1 MATTN
6 LDQKDSASQFI
17 VALGVDL
24 ISNELG
30 SELAI
35 YENLVTSLNLGALS
49 VRGAKA
55 TIEAIN
61 EVGSLP
67 SIAVTSCQY
76 LLSSE
81 KVRALKGGL
90 DQPLKTL
97 INVTIQG
104 TRKLGKKGLAELIES
119 GQTFAEVAEI
129 IENTPAKE
137 KATAEKAEGI
147 DALLKNFVDGFA
159 NLEDITPKDAELW
172 ADFLG
177 KVKAMSG
184 AVRANH
190 PAKGLLDLDQT
201 AKRVDALVKKERKS
215 A

>member
-1 MATTN
+1 MSKVN
-6 LDQKDSASQFI
+6 LDQKDSANQSL

-30 SELAI
+30 SEIAI
-35 YENLVTSLNLGALS
+35 YEGLISSLNSGALS

-76 LLSSE
+76 LLASE

-90 DQPLKTL
+90 DQPLKNL

-104 TRKLGKKGLAELIES
+104 TRKLGKKAMSEAVESAQSFADLAETIE
-119 GQTFAEVAEI
+119 A
-129 IENTPAKE
+129 TPAKE
-137 KATAEKAEGI
+137 KAPSAKAEGV
-147 DALLKNFVDGFA
+147 DALIKVFLDGFA
-159 NLEDITPKDAELW
+159 DLEDIAPKDPELW
-172 ADFLG
+172 ADFLAKI
-177 KVKAMSG
+177 KVMNEAI
-184 AVRANH
+184 RATH
-190 PAKGLLDLDQT
+190 PVAKGKKT
-201 AKRVDALVKKERKS
+201 A
-215 A
+215 

>member
-1 MATTN
+1 MSKVN
-6 LDQKDSASQFI
+6 LDQKDSANKAL

-30 SELAI
+30 TEIAI
-35 YENLVTSLNLGALS
+35 YEGLLSSLNSGALS

-76 LLSSE
+76 LLASE
-81 KVRALKGGL
+81 KVRGLKGGL
-90 DQPLKTL
+90 DQPLKNL

-104 TRKLGKKGLAELIES
+104 TRKLGKKAMSEAVESAQSFADLAEMIE
-119 GQTFAEVAEI
+119 E
-129 IENTPAKE
+129 TPAKE
-137 KATAEKAEGI
+137 KASAPKAEGV
-147 DALLKNFVDGFA
+147 DALIKNFVDGFA
-159 NLEDITPKDAELW
+159 DLQDIAPKDPELW
-172 ADFLG
+172 ADFLA

-184 AVRANH
+184 AVRATH
-190 PAKGLLDLDQT
+190 PSTKVA
-201 AKRVDALVKKERKS
+201 KS

>member
-1 MATTN
+1 MSVIN
-6 LDQKDSASQFI
+6 LDQKDSANQTI

-30 SELAI
+30 SEIAI
-35 YENLVTSLNLGALS
+35 YEGLVDSLNSGALS

-76 LLSSE
+76 LLASE
-81 KVRALKGGL
+81 KARMLLGGSA
-90 DQPLKTL
+90 QPLKSL

-104 TRKLGKKGLAELIES
+104 TRKLGKKGFADLIES
-119 GQTFAEVAEI
+119 AQSFADLAETV
-129 IENTPAKE
+129 EETPAKE
-137 KATAEKAEGI
+137 KAPSAKAEGI

-159 NLEDITPKDAELW
+159 NLEDITPKDSELW
-172 ADFLG
+172 ADFLA

-184 AVRANH
+184 AVRVTH
-190 PAKGLLDLDQT
+190 PAKG
-201 AKRVDALVKKERKS
+201 KKS

>member
-1 MATTN
+1 MSKVN
-6 LDQKDSASQFI
+6 LDQKDSASQAL

-30 SELAI
+30 SEIAI
-35 YENLVTSLNLGALS
+35 YEGLLSSLNSGALS

-76 LLSSE
+76 LLASE

-90 DQPLKTL
+90 DQPLKNL

-104 TRKLGKKGLAELIES
+104 TRKLGKKAMSEAVESAQSFADLAETIE
-119 GQTFAEVAEI
+119 A
-129 IENTPAKE
+129 TPAKE
-137 KATAEKAEGI
+137 KASAPKAEGV
-147 DALLKNFVDGFA
+147 DALIKVFLDGFA
-159 NLEDITPKDAELW
+159 DLEDIAPKDPELW
-172 ADFLG
+172 ADFLAKI
-177 KVKAMSG
+177 KVMNEAI
-184 AVRANH
+184 RASH
-190 PAKGLLDLDQT
+190 PVAKG
-201 AKRVDALVKKERKS
+201 KKV

>member
-1 MATTN
+1 MATIN

-30 SELAI
+30 SEYAI
-35 YENLVTSLNLGALS
+35 YENLVSALNLGALS

-55 TIEAIN
+55 TISEIN

-76 LLSSE
+76 LLASE
-81 KVRALKGGL
+81 KVRGLEGGL

-104 TRKLGKKGLAELIES
+104 TRKLGKKGFAELVEA

-137 KATAEKAEGI
+137 KVTPAKAEGI

-159 NLEDITPKDAELW
+159 DLEDITPKDSELW
-172 ADFLG
+172 NDFLA
-177 KVKAMSG
+177 KVKAMS
-184 AVRANH
+184 ASVRAGH
-190 PAKGLLDLDQT
+190 PAVK
-201 AKRVDALVKKERKS
+201 AKKS

>member
-1 MATTN
+1 MSKVN
-6 LDQKDSASQFI
+6 LDQKDSANQTL

-30 SELAI
+30 SEIAI
-35 YENLVTSLNLGALS
+35 YEGLISSLNSGALS

-76 LLSSE
+76 LLASE

-90 DQPLKTL
+90 DQPLKNL

-104 TRKLGKKGLAELIES
+104 TRKLGKKGMSDLVES
-119 GQTFAEVAEI
+119 AQSFGDLAEI
-129 IENTPAKE
+129 IEETPAKE
-137 KATAEKAEGI
+137 KASAPKAEGV
-147 DALLKNFVDGFA
+147 DALIKVFLDGFA
-159 NLEDITPKDAELW
+159 NLEDIAPKDPEIW
-172 ADFLG
+172 ADFLA
-177 KVKAMSG
+177 KVKVMNEAI
-184 AVRANH
+184 RASH
-190 PAKGLLDLDQT
+190 PVAK
-201 AKRVDALVKKERKS
+201 AKKS

>member
-1 MATTN
+1 MSKIN
-6 LDQKDSASQFI
+6 LDQKDLANHAL

-30 SELAI
+30 TEIAI
-35 YENLVTSLNLGALS
+35 YEGLVSSLKSGALS

-76 LLSSE
+76 LLLSE
-81 KVRALKGGL
+81 QVRGLKGGL
-90 DQPLKTL
+90 DQPLKNL

-104 TRKLGKKGLAELIES
+104 TRKLGKKGMSDQIES
-119 GQTFAEVAEI
+119 AKSFSNLAEI
-129 IENTPAKE
+129 IEETPAKE
-137 KATAEKAEGI
+137 KASAPKAEGV
-147 DALLKNFVDGFA
+147 DALIKVFLDGFA
-159 NLEDITPKDAELW
+159 NLEDIAPKDPELW
-172 ADFLG
+172 NEFLA
-177 KVKAMSG
+177 KIKAMSG
-184 AVRANH
+184 AVRASH
-190 PAKGLLDLDQT
+190 PSAKV
-201 AKRVDALVKKERKS
+201 AKS

>member
-1 MATTN
+1 MSAIN

-30 SELAI
+30 SEIAI
-35 YENLVTSLNLGALS
+35 YENLLTSLNSGSLS

-76 LLSSE
+76 LLASE

-104 TRKLGKKGLAELIES
+104 TRKLGKKGMSELVES
-119 GQTFAEVAEI
+119 AQSFADLAEI
-129 IENTPAKE
+129 IDETPAKE
-137 KATAEKAEGI
+137 KAQAVKAEGI
-147 DALLKNFVDGFA
+147 DALIKNFVDGFA

-190 PAKGLLDLDQT
+190 PSTKAKV
-201 AKRVDALVKKERKS
+201 A
-215 A
+215 

>member
-1 MATTN
+1 MATIN

-30 SELAI
+30 SEYAI
-35 YENLVTSLNLGALS
+35 YENLVSALNLGALS

-55 TIEAIN
+55 TISEIN

-76 LLSSE
+76 LLASE
-81 KVRALKGGL
+81 KVRGLEGGL

-104 TRKLGKKGLAELIES
+104 TRKLGKKGFAELVEA

-137 KATAEKAEGI
+137 KVTPAKAEGI

-159 NLEDITPKDAELW
+159 DLEDITPKDAELW
-172 ADFLG
+172 NDFLA

-184 AVRANH
+184 AVRAGH
-190 PAKGLLDLDQT
+190 PSVKAK
-201 AKRVDALVKKERKS
+201 KS

>member
-1 MATTN
+1 MSKVN
-6 LDQKDSASQFI
+6 LDQKDSANQSL

-30 SELAI
+30 TEIAI
-35 YENLVTSLNLGALS
+35 YEGLLSSLNSGALS

-76 LLSSE
+76 LLASE

-90 DQPLKTL
+90 DQPLKNL

-104 TRKLGKKGLAELIES
+104 TRKLGKKAMSEAVESAQSFADLAETIE
-119 GQTFAEVAEI
+119 A
-129 IENTPAKE
+129 TPAKE
-137 KATAEKAEGI
+137 KAPTAKAEGV
-147 DALLKNFVDGFA
+147 DALIKVFLDGFA
-159 NLEDITPKDAELW
+159 DLEDIAPKDPELW
-172 ADFLG
+172 ADFLAKI
-177 KVKAMSG
+177 KVMNE
-184 AVRANH
+184 AVRASH
-190 PAKGLLDLDQT
+190 PSKG
-201 AKRVDALVKKERKS
+201 KKI

>member
-1 MATTN
+1 MSKVM

-30 SELAI
+30 SEIAI
-35 YENLVTSLNLGALS
+35 YENLVSALNLGALS

-55 TIEAIN
+55 TISEIN

-76 LLSSE
+76 LLASE
-81 KVRALKGGL
+81 KVRGLEGGL
-90 DQPLKTL
+90 DQPIKTL

-104 TRKLGKKGLAELIES
+104 TRKLGKKGLTDLIETAQS
-119 GQTFAEVAEI
+119 FADLSET

-137 KATAEKAEGI
+137 KATSAKAEGI

-159 NLEDITPKDAELW
+159 NLEDITPKDSELW
-172 ADFLG
+172 ADFLA

-184 AVRANH
+184 AVRASH
-190 PAKGLLDLDQT
+190 PSTKAT
-201 AKRVDALVKKERKS
+201 KS

>member
-1 MATTN
+1 MSVIN
-6 LDQKDSASQFI
+6 LDQKDSANQTI

-30 SELAI
+30 SEIAI
-35 YENLVTSLNLGALS
+35 YEGLVDSLNSGALS

-76 LLSSE
+76 LLASE
-81 KVRALKGGL
+81 KARMLLGGSA
-90 DQPLKTL
+90 QPLKSL

-104 TRKLGKKGLAELIES
+104 TRKLGKKGFADLIES
-119 GQTFAEVAEI
+119 AQSFADLAETV
-129 IENTPAKE
+129 EETPAKE
-137 KATAEKAEGI
+137 KAQAVKAEGI

-159 NLEDITPKDAELW
+159 NLEDITPKDSELW
-172 ADFLG
+172 ADFLA
-177 KVKAMSG
+177 KVKAISG
-184 AVRANH
+184 SVRAGH
-190 PAKGLLDLDQT
+190 PSVKG
-201 AKRVDALVKKERKS
+201 KKS